1 MRENVK
7 FDVTA
12 ERSTLIACRAR
23 IKETR
28 RAYIT
33 MMKKRWLALPTSSR
47 SRFVAEMPE
56 RMRALG
62 MYSRN
67 TYGRDIIRG
76 IVFLWYRSDPDQPE
90 RYRKY
95 EHWTAWQKK
104 HGISFEAM
112 YREYG
117 KVRLELRMKGIEV

>member
-1 MRENVK
+1 MK
-7 FDVTA
+7 YDCTA
-12 ERSTLIACRAR
+12 DRATLIACRAR

-28 RAYIT
+28 RAYMM
-33 MMKKRWLALPTSSR
+33 MMKKRWLALPKSER

-62 MYSRN
+62 MYAAS

-76 IVFLWYRSDPDQPE
+76 IIYLWYRSDPEQPE
-90 RYRKY
+90 RYKKY
-95 EHWTAWQKK
+95 QHWTEWQQK
-104 HGISFEAM
+104 HGVSFEAM

-117 KVRLELRMKGIEV
+117 KVRLELRMKGIEA